1 MNNRRRLIDRITN
14 ENKKPS
20 FGIAW
25 GWNLEER
32 GMRITL
38 ADLPKIENFFN
49 TIKISPTPTKAELR
63 ASKAKFMINDRYFRK
78 YYLGLCIKLK
88 YRKKIKRRR

>member
-1 MNNRRRLIDRITN
+1 MNNRRRLIDKIV
-14 ENKKPS
+14 K
-20 FGIAW
+20 GIDW
-25 GWNLEER
+25 GEM
-32 GMRITL
+32 GITL

-63 ASKAKFMINDRYFRK
+63 ARQAKFILNDRYFRK